1 MTHIPPSRDLFLLN
15 FKSIFS
21 SYQKLLTVLVLLSF
35 LVIITTTFYI
45 SYKEDK
51 SKSNID
57 KKITSFSN
65 SIRNEKPRNIQFIR
79 QDNVD
84 LSSNPL
90 PGLYSQSKYST
101 NLTDYYVEGKIL
113 EIKAII
119 VSNKKFVILKFLQNN
134 TAQKQF
140 QIVIPESLTTVT
152 NDKPPSNLFG
162 KEKDL
167 DKIQIRLRYKTGKF
181 EIDNLKEW
189 DVYRYFIRS

>member
-65 SIRNEKPRNIQFIR
+65 SIRNEF
-79 QDNVD
+79 
-84 LSSNPL
+84 
-90 PGLYSQSKYST
+90 
-101 NLTDYYVEGKIL
+101 
-113 EIKAII
+113 
-119 VSNKKFVILKFLQNN
+119 
-134 TAQKQF
+134 
-140 QIVIPESLTTVT
+140 
-152 NDKPPSNLFG
+152 
-162 KEKDL
+162 
-167 DKIQIRLRYKTGKF
+167 
-181 EIDNLKEW
+181 
-189 DVYRYFIRS
+189 